1 MSRIP
6 IHTLEQAPSDSKTF
20 LESIV
25 RASRNGRLLNM
36 QSQMAGAPAVLAQY
50 IYLRR
55 ATEEYGTL
63 DARTRTAVLAV
74 AGATLNV
81 EYVEAVTSMVAVANG
96 WTQEEVAKLCAGLGS
111 DDPKLDSL
119 LDVVADI
126 ARNLGRVNQ
135 ETWEYAIRDG
145 WTTDQLTESFSYF
158 AIALHLSYFCNFAE
172 TEADELSAPVSR
184 D

>member
-6 IHTLEQAPSDSKTF
+6 LHTVERAPSASKTF

-36 QSQMAGAPAVLAQY
+36 QSQMADSPAVLAQY
-50 IYLRR
+50 TYLRR
-55 ATEEYGTL
+55 ATEEFGTL
-63 DARTRTAVLAV
+63 DPRTRTAVLAV
-74 AGATLNV
+74 AGATLKV

-119 LDVVADI
+119 LDVVADV

-135 ETWEYAIRDG
+135 ETWEHAIRDG
-145 WTTDQLTESFSYF
+145 WTTEQMTESFAYF
-158 AIALHLSYFCNFAE
+158 AIALHLAYFCNFAE
-172 TEADELSAPVSR
+172 TEADEPSTPVSR
-184 D
+184 N